1 MKNKQNKDIKS
12 DCELVFQK
20 ASGKLKKLSG
30 STLLI
35 TGGTGFFGSWVS
47 ELVFYMNEN
56 HKMNVRLY
64 LVDRDFED
72 FKSSLPHLVESENM
86 KFIRSDIRHL
96 TEIPSEVNYII
107 HAANNPDNRFHS
119 SRPLES
125 MTTVAEGIRAVVKSS
140 SLTQNLLKI
149 VNISSSSVYSM
160 GKDCDKNFIESDQ
173 GYAFNKK
180 IKNCFGEANRYGES
194 LCHAARNEFR
204 LPIINVRPFTFCGAY
219 QSIDSPW
226 AINNFINDAINKRP
240 ISIFGDGNTVRSYMY
255 GADLAVWLIIIMLY
269 SEDGKTYNVG
279 NGTGFSLREIAEKV
293 SSFFQPSP
301 SVLLNTSL
309 TIQSN
314 NTLLLPD
321 ISKAEKDFGLAQY
334 TDIDRS
340 IKRTVEWYK
349 ENLNFVYK

>member
-20 ASGKLKKLSG
+20 VSEKLKKLSG

-35 TGGTGFFGSWVS
+35 TGGTGFLGSWVS

-72 FKSSLPHLVESENM
+72 FKSNLPHLVESENI

-125 MTTVAEGIRAVVKSS
+125 MTTVAEGIGAVVKSA

-160 GKDCDKNFIESDQ
+160 GKDCDKNFIIAYSKHTTVEFPAIINKDNIYGIQFHPEKSHTNGMDLL
-173 GYAFNKK
+173 KK
-180 IKNCFGEANRYGES
+180 ILN
-194 LCHAARNEFR
+194 
-204 LPIINVRPFTFCGAY
+204 
-219 QSIDSPW
+219 DS
-226 AINNFINDAINKRP
+226 N
-240 ISIFGDGNTVRSYMY
+240 
-255 GADLAVWLIIIMLY
+255 
-269 SEDGKTYNVG
+269 
-279 NGTGFSLREIAEKV
+279 
-293 SSFFQPSP
+293 
-301 SVLLNTSL
+301 
-309 TIQSN
+309 
-314 NTLLLPD
+314 
-321 ISKAEKDFGLAQY
+321 
-334 TDIDRS
+334 
-340 IKRTVEWYK
+340 
-349 ENLNFVYK
+349 